1 MTHSVHEAVA
11 VKRVPERNTASC
23 VAILLGTHQGSDFLA
38 QQLDSIGSQTYQDW
52 TVEVS
57 DDRSSDQTLEILGAY
72 RRQWGDERLNV
83 REGPGLGFR
92 ANFLSLACAPDIDA
106 RYFAFADQDDVWD
119 PDKLATAVSWLDG
132 IPVDIPA
139 LYCGRTRLIDEAG
152 KEVGFSPHFRRP
164 VSFRN
169 ALVQSV
175 AGGNT
180 MVFNAAARALIVEA
194 GGDVDVQTHD
204 WWVYI
209 LVTGCGG
216 CVVYD
221 PRPTVGYRQHASNL
235 VGSNASVTGR
245 IQRAARLL
253 AGRFRTMNSR
263 NIAALERVR
272 HRVTPEN
279 LAVLEHFEQA
289 RNRGFSERVKGVL
302 RSGVYCHTRLGN
314 LGLAAAT
321 VLRKF

>member
-1 MTHSVHEAVA
+1 MKHSVQEITLAH
-11 VKRVPERNTASC
+11 RVPAKNTAPS
-23 VAILLGTHQGSDFLA
+23 VAILLGTHQGSEFLA
-38 QQLDSIGSQTYQDW
+38 QQLDSIRSQTYEDW
-52 TVEVS
+52 SVKVS
-57 DDRSSDQTLEILGAY
+57 DDRSTDQTLEILGAY
-72 RRQWGDERLNV
+72 RRQWGDERLSV
-83 REGPGLGFR
+83 RVGPALGFR
-92 ANFLSLACAPDIDA
+92 ANFLSLVCAPDIDA

-119 PDKLATAVSWLDG
+119 SDKLATAVSWLDG
-132 IPVDIPA
+132 VPDDIPA

-152 KEVGFSPHFRRP
+152 KGVGFSPHFRKP

-216 CVVYD
+216 CVFYD

-235 VGSNASVTGR
+235 VGSNASVSGR
-245 IQRAARLL
+245 FQRAARLL

-263 NIAALERVR
+263 NIAALARVR

-279 LAVLEHFEQA
+279 LAVLDHFERA
-289 RNRGFSERVKGVL
+289 RNVGLSERIKGVL

-314 LGLAAAT
+314 LGLAAAA
-321 VLRKF
+321 VLKKF